1 MVYCHLVCAGEL
13 LSHARMGRLGR
24 LLHPGVQP
32 SHSAAP
38 NTVRGLH
45 LRAEPG
51 ADGAGFE
58 AEPMCRWCVVM
69 FILSVVGTVIIYWR
83 I

>member
-1 MVYCHLVCAGEL
+1 MLAWDDSGAFSIRASSCLIAPHQTPSGFACA
-13 LSHARMGRLGR
+13 
-24 LLHPGVQP
+24 P
-32 SHSAAP
+32 SRVMTGP
-38 NTVRGLH
+38 
-45 LRAEPG
+45 
-51 ADGAGFE
+51 GFE

>member
-1 MVYCHLVCAGEL
+1 MRSSPMRAWDG
-13 LSHARMGRLGR
+13 SGAFF
-24 LLHPGVQP
+24 HPGVQP

-38 NTVRGLH
+38 NTVGGFACAPSRVLTG
-45 LRAEPG
+45 P
-51 ADGAGFE
+51 GFE